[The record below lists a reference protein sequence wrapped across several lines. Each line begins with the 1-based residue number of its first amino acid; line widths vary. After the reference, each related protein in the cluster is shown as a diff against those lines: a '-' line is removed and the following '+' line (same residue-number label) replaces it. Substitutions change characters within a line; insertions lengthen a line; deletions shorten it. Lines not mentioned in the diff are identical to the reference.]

1 MYRKSI
7 MNMALVSCA
16 VVCLTGCGMIQKT
29 ESDETTE
36 TVTVIE
42 TTMEQTTQCN
52 SELETQQE
60 TTEMTEDDNSTEIT
74 EEESEEMNVTPKFKE
89 MMDAYE
95 EFFDEYIEFMN
106 KYANANS
113 NDMMAMMSDY
123 LSYLSKYAE
132 TMDKMNSIDQNELST
147 SDKLYYIDV
156 TTRINQKLMKIA
168 VQQEQRN

>member
-1 MYRKSI
+1 MYRTSI
-7 MNMALVSCA
+7 MNVAVVICA
-16 VVCLTGCGMIQKT
+16 IVCLTGCGMIQKT
-29 ESDETTE
+29 ESDEATE

-42 TTMEQTTQCN
+42 TTMEQTTECN
-52 SELETQQE
+52 SEPEIQQE
-60 TTEMTEDDNSTEIT
+60 TTEMTEDDNSTETT
-74 EEESEEMNVTPKFKE
+74 EEESEEMNVTPEFKE
-89 MMDAYE
+89 TMDAYE

-123 LSYLSKYAE
+123 LSYLSKYTEA
-132 TMDKMNSIDQNELST
+132 MDKMNSIDQNELST
-147 SDKLYYIDV
+147 ADKLYYIDV